1 MVRAS
6 GADAEAQSLAGGATV
21 FPEQKAEPWPAAQE
35 HSWRDG
41 TDITAKQDRLFKDC
55 NSFWKVKTSILLCHK
70 YYSLRFGTNTIPNPF
85 SAAPNWVKI

>member
-55 NSFWKVKTSILLCHK
+55 NSF
-70 YYSLRFGTNTIPNPF
+70 
-85 SAAPNWVKI
+85 